1 MLNLQI
7 EWYVFQIIGI
17 IYLLVCMV
25 YFNVR
30 ESKDKTIDPPPSSL
44 IKVYM
49 IGSIFTILYT
59 HNSFKLME
67 FGLCGVNGRTAY
79 LSSVGLEIERA
90 LGHVTLL
97 RRQVAVNTVRGIPER
112 ARNVIP

>member
-30 ESKDKTIDPPPSSL
+30 ESKDKTIDPPSSL

-90 LGHVTLL
+90 LGHVTPL

>member
-90 LGHVTLL
+90 LGHVTPL